1 MSIIVIGLN
10 HKTAPVEIREKLAF
24 NTKESLINALKRLI
38 NIDGVKEALL
48 LSTCN
53 RVEIYAYVSESRDCS
68 FSSSDSLIQT
78 ESISQGNFDDLVAEK
93 MKKFLSDF
101 HKIDLKDF
109 DRYLY
114 FYKDR
119 DAVAHLFKVASSLD
133 SMVLGEPQITGQVK
147 DSYEIALSERTTSL
161 ILNHLMNRALFT
173 AKRVRNETRI
183 GENPVSVSY
192 AAVGLI
198 KRVFDELS
206 KKSILLVGA
215 GEMAE
220 LAMRHLIGS
229 GIKNVYVANR
239 TYQRAEE
246 LAREFNGTAVPFE
259 NLKDQITKSDIV
271 ICSTGAPQFVIT
283 EQMIKEVMPL
293 RKHKPIFFIDISV
306 PRNIDP
312 RCNELD
318 NVYLYNI
325 DDLQDVVDSNI
336 LERKKEA
343 EKALKIVEEEVEK
356 FFQWLNSLQTV
367 PVIVSIRN
375 KAEQIRQE
383 EVEKFK
389 SRFKD
394 LPPELLNSIDYLT
407 QSIINKIMHS
417 PTVALKNNCN
427 DKEILIFSAR
437 RLFGLDSEEE

>member
-1 MSIIVIGLN
+1 MSLIVIGLN

-24 NTKESLINALKRLI
+24 NNKETIINALLNLI
-38 NIDGVKEALL
+38 QIDGINEVLII
-48 LSTCN
+48 STCN
-53 RVEIYAYVSESRDCS
+53 RVEIYAYISDACSAKSSEKNYGEEIIKD
-68 FSSSDSLIQT
+68 
-78 ESISQGNFDDLVAEK
+78 
-93 MKKFLSDF
+93 FLSEF
-101 HKIDLKDF
+101 HKIDKKTF
-109 DRYLY
+109 ENYLY
-114 FYKDR
+114 VYKNKE
-119 DAVAHLFKVASSLD
+119 AVEHLFKVTSSLD
-133 SMVLGEPQITGQVK
+133 SMIVGEPQITGQVK
-147 DSYEIALSERTTSL
+147 EAYEIALSERTTSL

-198 KRVFDELS
+198 KKVFDELA
-206 KKSILLVGA
+206 KKSILLIGA

-220 LAMRHLIGS
+220 LALRHLIGN
-229 GIKNVYVANR
+229 GIRNVYITNR
-239 TYQRAEE
+239 TFQRAEE
-246 LAREFNGTAVPFE
+246 LAKEFQGTAVNFE
-259 NLKDQITKSDIV
+259 NLKEQLIKTDIV
-271 ICSTGAPQFVIT
+271 ICSTGAPNYVIT
-283 EQMIKEVMPL
+283 SQMLKEIMPL
-293 RKHKPIFFIDISV
+293 RKYKPIFLIDISV

-312 RCNELD
+312 ACNELD

-343 EKALKIVEEEVEK
+343 DKALIIVQEETEK
-356 FFQWLNSLQTV
+356 FFHWLESLQTV

-375 KAEQIRQE
+375 KAEQVRQE

-389 SRFKD
+389 AKFRE
-394 LPPELLNSIDYLT
+394 LPPDLLNSIDYLT

-417 PTVALKNNCN
+417 PTVALKNNCEN
-427 DKEILIFSAR
+427 KELLIFSAR

>member
-1 MSIIVIGLN
+1 MNLIVLGLN

-24 NTKESLINALKRLI
+24 DTQESIREGLKKLTQTEGI
-38 NIDGVKEALL
+38 KEAVIV
-48 LSTCN
+48 STCN
-53 RVEIYAYVSESRDCS
+53 RVEVYVCTNGENEKIIK
-68 FSSSDSLIQT
+68 SLKQ
-78 ESISQGNFDDLVAEK
+78 
-93 MKKFLSDF
+93 FLSEF
-101 HKIDLKDF
+101 HNIPIKDF
-109 DRYLY
+109 ENHLY
-114 FYKDR
+114 IFNNK
-119 DAVAHLFKVASSLD
+119 DAVIHLFKVASSLD
-133 SMVLGEPQITGQVK
+133 SMIIGEPQITGQVK
-147 DSYEIALSERTTSL
+147 DSFEIALSERATSL

-198 KRVFDELS
+198 KKVFDDLS

-229 GIKNVYVANR
+229 GIKNVYVTNR
-239 TYQRAEE
+239 TYERAKE
-246 LAREFNGTAVPFE
+246 LAKEFNGIAVSFE
-259 NLKDQITKSDIV
+259 NLKEQIAKSDIV
-271 ICSTGAPQFVIT
+271 ICSTGAPNYVIT
-283 EQMIKEVMPL
+283 EQMVKEVMPL
-293 RKHKPIFFIDISV
+293 RKHKPLFLIDISV

-312 RCNELD
+312 LCNELD

-343 EKALKIVEEEVEK
+343 EKALNIIEEETEK
-356 FFQWLNSLQTV
+356 FFQWLNSLQSV

-375 KAEQIRQE
+375 KAEQVRQE
-383 EVEKFK
+383 ELEKFK
-389 SRFKD
+389 SRFKE
-394 LPPELLNSIDYLT
+394 LPPEVIASVDYLT

-417 PTVALKNNCN
+417 PTIALKNNCDN
-427 DKEILIFSAR
+427 KEILIFAAR
-437 RLFGLDSEEE
+437 RLFGIDSEEE